1 MVDEIISMS
10 TDKEA
15 LTYEDVN
22 NLISRYSLEH
32 DISKVSINL
41 RMQKIL
47 VIAESKIDN
56 SNLSFKASLL
66 VMWNKFPK
74 YKNKITMTDIL
85 SAIFGMS
92 GFLLSIF
99 WLIHYPQNTASM
111 VFLSILIAYNGGVI
125 TLSIKNISSKR
136 IL

>member
-10 TDKEA
+10 TDKET

-32 DISKVSINL
+32 DISTMSLNP

-74 YKNKITMTDIL
+74 YKNKISMTDIL
-85 SAIFGMS
+85 SAIFGLS

-99 WLIHYPQNTASM
+99 LLIHYTQNTVSM
-111 VFLSILIAYNGGVI
+111 VLLSILIAYNGWVL

-136 IL
+136 LL